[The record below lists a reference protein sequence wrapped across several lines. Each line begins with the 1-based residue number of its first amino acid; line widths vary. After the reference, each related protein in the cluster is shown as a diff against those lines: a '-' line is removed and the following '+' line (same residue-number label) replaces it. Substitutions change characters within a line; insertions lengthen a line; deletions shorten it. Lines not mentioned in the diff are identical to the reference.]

1 MQNIFTMSYLG
12 VLRDIR
18 SGQVKM
24 LLISTAMGV
33 AALSCVAFLSNRFEL
48 GLQRDAAQMLGGDAV
63 VTSSS
68 KTPDIFS
75 NKARSLGLNDSL
87 TLSFSTMARRV
98 QGEGRQQIETDSRSS
113 TSRLVSLKAVDASY
127 PLKGQLKV
135 LNAQP
140 VYETSGVKMPVEDTS
155 HARDETRATADFVQT
170 DPVPAKGVPGHG
182 EVWVETSLL
191 DAFELELGQ
200 SLMLGQATFRVTKIL
215 SFEPDKGS
223 GFMSLAPRVLINQ
236 SDLERTQL
244 MQPSSRINWR
254 YAVSGSTEAV
264 QAFNDFVKAQI
275 ESKSSFGVRL
285 ETLESGRPE
294 IKQTLDRA
302 IKFLRLVALLSVI
315 ISSVAVALAARNF
328 SHQHLKECAM
338 RRVLGQSQRSIA
350 KVFVLEFLALGLV
363 ASLLGLMMGFVC
375 HLFFVYMLSGLID
388 TVLPSP
394 SWVPF
399 FQGLGVGLC
408 SMLAFGLPPVLQI
421 SNVAPLLMMRNEYGS
436 PKAAPWV
443 VWILGALG
451 LVLLLGSMS
460 QDTTLTIY
468 VVGGFLAAILFFSG
482 GAWAVIFGLRKVV
495 NDQRAPT
502 WLIIATRQIYA
513 RRAYSVLQISVLS
526 VGLLALLLLVLVRT
540 DLIQSWRNATPSD
553 APNRFVI
560 NIQTDQSDVFQAY
573 LKASHIEQY
582 DWYPMIKG
590 RLIRIN
596 DEEVTANRYPDERA
610 QRLVDREFNLS
621 YSADVPTH
629 NQIAQGRWITNQ
641 PNALSME
648 EGIAKTLHLQLG
660 DHLKFDISGIEY
672 EVTITSIR
680 KVDWSSMRVNFFAM
694 FPQAQMQDYPQ
705 SYISAFRAPNTKGFD
720 NKLVD
725 QFPNITTIDVGS
737 TLNQVQSILEQVS
750 RAVEFLFVFT
760 LLSGLVVLVTCIHST
775 LEERAKEFA
784 IIRALGARNRTI
796 QHVQQ
801 AELCGMG
808 ALAGLMASL
817 CAGAVGWGLS
827 TYVFEF
833 EWRVSPLFIAMGTL
847 IGVCIAWGAG
857 WMGMR
862 SVMKQPVMTTLR
874 GL

>member
-1 MQNIFTMSYLG
+1 MQNIFTMSCLG

-68 KTPDIFS
+68 KTPDIFTS
-75 NKARSLGLNDSL
+75 KARSLGLNDSL

-98 QGEGRQQIETDSRSS
+98 QGQGQHQTEGDLSSS
-113 TSRLVSLKAVDASY
+113 TSRLVSLKAVDESY
-127 PLKGQLKV
+127 PLKGQLRV
-135 LNAQP
+135 LNAQS
-140 VYETSGVKMPVEDTS
+140 VTEASALRAPVEHTY
-155 HARDETRATADFVQT
+155 HAKDETWATVDPVQAES
-170 DPVPAKGVPGHG
+170 VPAKGVPGPG
-182 EVWVETSLL
+182 EVWVEASLMEAL
-191 DAFELELGQ
+191 GLELGQ
-200 SLMLGQATFRVTKIL
+200 SLMLGQATFRVTNIL

-254 YAVSGSTEAV
+254 YAVSGSAGAV

-275 ESKSSFGVRL
+275 EKKSSFGVRL

-302 IKFLRLVALLSVI
+302 TKFLRLVALLSVI

-328 SHQHLKECAM
+328 SHQHMKECAM

-350 KVFVLEFLALGLV
+350 MVFVLEFLALGFV
-363 ASLLGLMMGFVC
+363 ASLIGLAMGYVC
-375 HLFFVYMLSGLID
+375 HLFFVHILSALLH

-394 SWVPF
+394 SRDPF
-399 FQGLGVGLC
+399 LQGLGVGMC
-408 SMLAFGLPPVLQI
+408 SVLAFGLPPVLQI
-421 SNVAPLLMMRNEYGS
+421 SNVAPLLMMRKEFGA

-451 LVLLLGSMS
+451 LVLLLGFMS
-460 QDTTLTIY
+460 GDTTLTLY
-468 VVGGFLAAILFFSG
+468 VVGGFLAAILFFAV
-482 GAWAVIFGLRKVV
+482 GAWSVILGLRQVV

-526 VGLLALLLLVLVRT
+526 VGLLAMLLLVLVRT
-540 DLIQSWRNATPSD
+540 DLIDSWRNATPSD

-560 NIQTDQSDVFQAY
+560 DIQTDQSNAFQAY
-573 LKASHIEQY
+573 LKSSHIEQY

-596 DEEVTANRYPDERA
+596 DEEVTANRYLDERA

-621 YSADVPTH
+621 YSAQVPSH
-629 NQIAQGRWITNQ
+629 NQITQGHWITNQ
-641 PNALSME
+641 PNAISME
-648 EGIAKTLHLQLG
+648 EGIAKTLHLELG
-660 DHLKFDISGIEY
+660 DRLKFDISGMEY
-672 EVTITSIR
+672 DVTITSIR

-694 FPQAQMQDYPQ
+694 FSQAQMQDYPQ
-705 SYISAFRAPNTKGFD
+705 SYIAAFRAPNTKGFD
-720 NKLVD
+720 NQLVN

-737 TLNQVQSILEQVS
+737 ALNQVQSILEQVS

-775 LEERAKEFA
+775 REERAKEFA
-784 IIRALGARNRTI
+784 IIRALGARNRLI
-796 QHVQQ
+796 QHAQQ

-808 ALAGLMASL
+808 ALAGWMASL
-817 CAGAVGWGLS
+817 GAGAVGWGLS
-827 TYVFEF
+827 NYVFEF

-847 IGVCIAWGAG
+847 IGVCIVWGAG
-857 WMGMR
+857 WLGMR
-862 SVMKQPVMTTLR
+862 SVMKQPVMTSLR